1 MDLGSALRRSAE
13 RFPARR
19 AVGGTRPRTYAEWD
33 AHTDRLARVLAG
45 AGVRPG
51 QRVLFA
57 LGGGEPL
64 ASLHLAAQKLGA
76 VSVPLSVRF
85 SAAEVAYCL
94 GDCEPALV
102 VADAATE
109 GTLSEALRTAPVRP
123 PVLDQ
128 AVLDQAGLEEAGL
141 AVGGEVG
148 AVRDAT
154 GSAPPGDDAI
164 SVLLYTSG
172 TTGRPKGVPRS
183 HRAEYFAALAHL
195 IQTRQPMG
203 AVSLGVM
210 PMFHTMGLRTL
221 LASVICSGTW
231 VPQPSF
237 DAEQS
242 AELIVAE
249 GIDTL
254 YLVPTAYWALARTGR
269 LGQLRS
275 VRRIAYAGA
284 PMSPSLA
291 QELVDALRPEAMV
304 NHFGSTEVYTFSVSA
319 DTARKPGCAGRA
331 GVFGRLRLVSPDPG
345 APPDAIVG
353 DGEQGQVIVAMDS
366 PEAFAGYWRRP
377 DADSRSIRGGW
388 YYTGDLGHLDDE
400 GDLWVSG
407 RVDDMINS
415 GGENIYP
422 DDIER
427 ILARAPGVD
436 QVVVAGTPDEKWGAA
451 VTAFFVPVGG
461 ICDEKT
467 ITRLDA
473 WVRAESGLPSMRR
486 PKRYVA
492 VRSIPTSAVGK
503 ILRRQLTTDGPEV
516 LANVSVGVGIDSG
529 VDGGAG
535 RRP

>member
-19 AVGGTRPRTYAEWD
+19 AVGGSRPRTYAEWD
-33 AHTDRLARVLAG
+33 AHTDRLARGLAAAG
-45 AGVRPG
+45 AGPG

-57 LGGGEPL
+57 LSGGEPL

-94 GDCEPALV
+94 DDCEPALA
-102 VADAATE
+102 VADGATE
-109 GTLSEALRTAPVRP
+109 GKLAEALRDAKTCP
-123 PVLDQ
+123 PVTD
-128 AVLDQAGLEEAGL
+128 ETEL
-141 AVGGEVG
+141 AASGGHGNGV
-148 AVRDAT
+148 A
-154 GSAPPGDDAI
+154 SPPPRDDAI
-164 SVLLYTSG
+164 SVMLYTSG

-183 HRAEYFAALAHL
+183 QRAEYFSALAHL

-231 VPQPSF
+231 VPQASF

-242 AELIVAE
+242 AGLIAAE

-269 LGQLRS
+269 LGDLRT

-291 QELVDALRPEAMV
+291 RELVGELRPEAVV
-304 NHFGSTEVYTFSVSA
+304 NHFGSTEIYTFSTSA

-331 GVFGRLRLVSPDPG
+331 GVFGRLRLVSPEPG
-345 APPDAIVG
+345 APPDATVG

-377 DADSRSIRGGW
+377 DADARAIRGGW

-427 ILARAPGVD
+427 AMATAPGVD
-436 QVVVAGTPDEKWGAA
+436 QVVIAGTPDEKWGSA
-451 VTAFFVPVGG
+451 VTAFFVPTGG
-461 ICDEKT
+461 ACDEKT
-467 ITRLDA
+467 IARLDE
-473 WVRAESGLPSMRR
+473 WVRTESGLPSMKR

-492 VRSIPTSAVGK
+492 VTSIPTSAVGK
-503 ILRRQLTTDGPEV
+503 ILRRKLTTDGPEV
-516 LANVSVGVGIDSG
+516 LADSNPG
-529 VDGGAG
+529 GSAGGAG
-535 RRP
+535 DSRDR